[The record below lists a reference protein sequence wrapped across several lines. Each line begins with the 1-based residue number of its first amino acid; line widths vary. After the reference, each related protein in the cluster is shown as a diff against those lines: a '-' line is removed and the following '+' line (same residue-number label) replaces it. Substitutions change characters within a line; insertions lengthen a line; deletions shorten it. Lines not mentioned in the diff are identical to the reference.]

1 MIEVEEIQEQIEAAL
16 THLICAIVSIQE
28 QKVVVDLGEVA
39 KVLSVMREGDIDNN
53 AEIIHTYAAAN
64 KNTSPDLAISSKIL
78 KDLESE
84 TRDTIRLTDAMVTF
98 RKQVGDLAVEGFD
111 APDYGGF
118 QHPMFAGFAPNY
130 SEGIN
135 FEQGRHLQAS
145 YVILVHA
152 LSKTLFKKVK
162 LLSEE
167 VADKKV
173 IYAALQNVFS
183 NMFDEEK
190 SSQSERVKGRSEV
203 AQCQHRDSPAP
214 AVAPASHTTCW
225 SFLSGIISALLAYLS
240 SLCSRLSPRSAYPHR
255 DNAESPHAQRTT
267 VYPAGV
273 VGQ

>member
-1 MIEVEEIQEQIEAAL
+1 MREVEEIQEQIEAAL
-16 THLICAIVSIQE
+16 THLFRAIVSIQA

-39 KVLSVMREGDIDNN
+39 KVLNGMREGDIDNN
-53 AEIIHTYAAAN
+53 AEIIHTYAARFKDASADTDTFAASLGILD
-64 KNTSPDLAISSKIL
+64 KLECETS
-78 KDLESE
+78 E
-84 TRDTIRLTDAMVTF
+84 TIRLTDAMVTF
-98 RKQVGDLAVEGFD
+98 RKQVGDLAVEDFD
-111 APDYGGF
+111 ASDYGGF
-118 QHPMFAGFAPNY
+118 QHPMFAQESQDRNMRG
-130 SEGIN
+130 
-135 FEQGRHLQAS
+135 LQS
-145 YVILVHA
+145 GYVILVHT

-162 LLSEE
+162 LPSEE

-183 NMFDEEK
+183 NMFGEEK
-190 SSQSERVKGRSEV
+190 SSRSERVMGQSEV
-203 AQCQHRDSPAP
+203 AQCQRQGLPAP
-214 AVAPASHTTCW
+214 TVAPVSHTTCW